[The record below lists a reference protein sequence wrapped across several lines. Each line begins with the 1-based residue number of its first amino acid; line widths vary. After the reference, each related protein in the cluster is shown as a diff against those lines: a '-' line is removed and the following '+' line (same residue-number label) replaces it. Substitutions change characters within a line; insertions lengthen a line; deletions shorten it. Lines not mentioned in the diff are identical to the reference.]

1 MSSAAVETSRG
12 GDLTRDYNHSV
23 DPEYKRL
30 RDLAQREYELR
41 LEAVAQSKEAYNSG
55 DGAEAKRLSEKGKQH
70 GAKMDEYN
78 AQAAQFVFRENNADS
93 AGDEIDL
100 HGLYVKGKSATTRAD
115 SLNHIAKLKPAVVE
129 FCEKNNLPHHTQ
141 DGNAGVIIVDLSQAS
156 GYQGQP
162 NMEYTPQQ
170 GHQNHNNQQQ
180 HQSQQQDSNDDCVNL
195 FVNVL
200 TFCFKKFFK

>member
-41 LEAVAQSKEAYNSG
+41 REAVAQSKEAYNSG

-100 HGLYVKGKSATTRAD
+100 HGLYVK
-115 SLNHIAKLKPAVVE
+115 VVE

>member
-1 MSSAAVETSRG
+1 MLFRCCSRCLLLTLSSFFLLSRIVG
-12 GDLTRDYNHSV
+12 KGIHS
-23 DPEYKRL
+23 
-30 RDLAQREYELR
+30 Q
-41 LEAVAQSKEAYNSG
+41 
-55 DGAEAKRLSEKGKQH
+55 
-70 GAKMDEYN
+70 
-78 AQAAQFVFRENNADS
+78 
-93 AGDEIDL
+93 
-100 HGLYVKGKSATTRAD
+100 
-115 SLNHIAKLKPAVVE
+115 NHIAKLKPAVVE